1 MRIFGQP
8 SNTAI
13 LRTGFTCVIFF
24 AAAATLGAQSNPA
37 KPASPTAKHAPLA
50 ELTLIDLAGYTQT
63 VSKFH
68 GKPLL
73 VTFWATWCE
82 PCEIEFPM
90 MVDLAR
96 EYEPKGLSV
105 VGVNMDDDSDME
117 LVRHF
122 LTKNHPDFRNYR
134 QKPGIDL
141 DGFYRGVNPAWNG
154 AMPETIFY
162 GRDGRIAV
170 HFIGLQPRAAYES
183 AIKEILASPAAS
195 NIRPLIRSSAAVGR

>member
-1 MRIFGQP
+1 MRIFRQT
-8 SNTAI
+8 SKKAI
-13 LRTGFTCVIFF
+13 LRTALAYVIFF
-24 AAAATLGAQSNPA
+24 AAAATLGAQSSPA
-37 KPASPTAKHAPLA
+37 KPASPATKHATPA
-50 ELTLIDLAGYTQT
+50 ELSLIDLAGYTQV

-68 GKPLL
+68 GRPLL

-105 VGVNMDDDSDME
+105 VGVNMDDDSDLD

-122 LTKNHPDFRNYR
+122 LSKNHPDFRSYR

-141 DGFYRGVNPAWNG
+141 DGFYRGINPAWNG

-162 GRDGRIAV
+162 GRDGRIAE

-183 AIKEILASPAAS
+183 AIREILASPAAS
-195 NIRPLIRSSAAVGR
+195 NVRPLARRSTAVGR

>member
-1 MRIFGQP
+1 MRISRPLGK
-8 SNTAI
+8 SAI
-13 LRTGFTCVIFF
+13 LKTTLACALFL
-24 AAAATLGAQSNPA
+24 AASVSLGAQSSPA
-37 KPASPTAKHAPLA
+37 KPAPPAAKRAAPA
-50 ELTLIDLAGYTQT
+50 ELTLIDLAGYTQV

-96 EYEPKGLSV
+96 QYEPHGLSV
-105 VGVNMDDDSDME
+105 VGVNMDDDSDLD

-122 LTKNHPDFRNYR
+122 LAKNHPDFRSYR

-141 DGFYRGVNPAWNG
+141 DGFYRGVNPVWNG

-162 GRDGRIAV
+162 GRDGRIV
-170 HFIGLQPRAAYES
+170 EHFIGLQPRAAYES

-195 NIRPLIRSSAAVGR
+195 NVRPTTRPTSAVGR

>member
-1 MRIFGQP
+1 MRI
-8 SNTAI
+8 SRHTSKSAI
-13 LRTGFTCVIFF
+13 LKTTLAWALFF
-24 AAAATLGAQSNPA
+24 AAGASLGAQSSPA
-37 KPASPTAKHAPLA
+37 KPASPAAKRVAPA

-96 EYEPKGLSV
+96 QYEPQGLSV
-105 VGVNMDDDSDME
+105 IGVNMDDDSDLD

-122 LTKNHPDFRNYR
+122 LTKNHPDFRSYR

-162 GRDGRIAV
+162 GRDGRIAE

-183 AIKEILASPAAS
+183 AIKEILASRAAS
-195 NIRPLIRSSAAVGR
+195 NIRPLARPSSVAGR

>member
-1 MRIFGQP
+1 MRIPKQTIV
-8 SNTAI
+8 TAI
-13 LRTGFTCVIFF
+13 LKTALACVIFCT
-24 AAAATLGAQSNPA
+24 AAAILGAQSSPA
-37 KPASPTAKHAPLA
+37 KPASSAAKHAAPA
-50 ELTLIDLAGYTQT
+50 ELTLIDLAGYTQA

-96 EYEPKGLSV
+96 QYEPQGLTV
-105 VGVNMDDDSDME
+105 IGVNMDDDSDLA

-122 LTKNHPDFRNYR
+122 LAKNRPDFRSYR

-141 DGFYRGVNPAWNG
+141 DEFYRGVNPAWNG

-162 GRDGRIAV
+162 GRDGRIAG
-170 HFIGLQPRAAYES
+170 HFIGLQPRAAYER
-183 AIKEILASPAAS
+183 AIKAILASPAAS
-195 NIRPLIRSSAAVGR
+195 NIRPLARPSSAAGR

>member
-1 MRIFGQP
+1 MRILGQP

-13 LRTGFTCVIFF
+13 LRTGFICVIFF
-24 AAAATLGAQSNPA
+24 AIAASLGAQSSPA
-37 KPASPTAKHAPLA
+37 KPASPATKRATPA
-50 ELTLIDLAGYTQT
+50 ELTLIDLAGYTQV

-96 EYEPKGLSV
+96 DYVPKGLSV
-105 VGVNMDDDSDME
+105 VGVNMDDDSDMD

-122 LTKNHPDFRNYR
+122 LTKNHPDFRSYR

-141 DGFYRGVNPAWNG
+141 DGFYHGVNPAWNG

-162 GRDGRIAV
+162 GRDGRIV
-170 HFIGLQPRAAYES
+170 EHFIGLQPRAAYES

-195 NIRPLIRSSAAVGR
+195 NLRPLTRSSSVGGR